1 MPGYMNGGIK
11 RKYIISKVNGKPVDK
26 NAVYFVLRVDKDPHA
41 IPALLAYAKSVEK
54 DNPEFACDVEA
65 LAESKSWDDF
75 NL

>member
-1 MPGYMNGGIK
+1 MK
-11 RKYIISKVNGKPVDK
+11 ERWKK
-26 NAVYFVLRVDKDPHA
+26 LHQT